1 MKPSS
6 SFLNKIALLFA
17 GLSQKHI
24 RSAGTLLGTLAYMF
38 DMRHRRIVRRN
49 LHFAYPD
56 LTRKKIKQMSKGVFQ
71 NMGITFLE
79 ICQIPYLPQNVL
91 VSRVKINGKEHLIH
105 AINSNKSIMIFSGH
119 IGNWELGLQVI
130 SHYTHKE
137 LLLIAQNIK
146 SKLLNT
152 WMYQLRAGS
161 GNILIDKKGAVP
173 QMVRTLRKGGVIGLL
188 IDQGTIA
195 SQGVEVQFFN
205 KKTTATPV
213 VAMLGRRYNS
223 IVLPIFCV
231 RDKAGD
237 LTLQVQEP
245 VLLVKTDNMENDAKT
260 NTQIMTHRIE
270 QAVRSYPEQWFW
282 FHKRWKR
289 SYPHLYKEDI
299 DRRKR
304 LRGKRHAAY
313 KKV

>member
-1 MKPSS
+1 VKLSS
-6 SFLNKIALLFA
+6 SFLNKITLLFA
-17 GLSQKHI
+17 GISQKHI
-24 RSAGTLLGTLAYMF
+24 RSAGRLLGTLAYMF
-38 DMRHRRIVRRN
+38 DVRHRRIVRRN

-56 LTRKKIKQMSKGVFQ
+56 LSQKKIKKISKGVFQ

-79 ICQIPYLPQNVL
+79 ICQIPYVPQKEL
-91 VSRVKINGKEHLIH
+91 VSRVKINGKEHLIN
-105 AINSNKSIMIFSGH
+105 AINSNRSIMIFSGH

-130 SHYTHKE
+130 SHYTNKE

-152 WMYQLRAGS
+152 WMYKLRAGS
-161 GNILIDKKGAVP
+161 GNILINKKGAVP

-213 VAMLGRRYNS
+213 VAMLARRYNS

-231 RDKAGD
+231 RDKTGAI
-237 LTLQVQEP
+237 TLQIQEP
-245 VLLVKTDNMENDAKT
+245 VLLVKTDNTENDAKK

-299 DRRKR
+299 ERRKR
-304 LRGKRHAAY
+304 LRAKRHAAS
-313 KKV
+313 KKG